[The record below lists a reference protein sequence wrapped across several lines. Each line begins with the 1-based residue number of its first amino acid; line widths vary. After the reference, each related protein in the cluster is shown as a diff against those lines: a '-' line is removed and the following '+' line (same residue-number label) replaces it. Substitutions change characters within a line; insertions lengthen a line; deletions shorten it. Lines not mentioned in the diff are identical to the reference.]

1 MAKNPEPSRRPYL
14 LRAMHEWISDCGY
27 TSHIVVDALAKGV
40 VVPAENIENEK
51 IVLNIDGN
59 AVRNL
64 SLGNETVEFD
74 ARFQGKRWH
83 VSVPVSAVQGVYA
96 KETGVGMIF
105 SDDDESGPPEPETDD
120 QQKSGGRPKLKI
132 VR

>member
-1 MAKNPEPSRRPYL
+1 MSNPEPSRRPYL
-14 LRAMHEWISDCGY
+14 LRAMYEWIGDSGY
-27 TSHIVVDALAKGV
+27 SSHIVVDALAKGV

-64 SLGNETVEFD
+64 SLGNEIVEFD
-74 ARFQGKRWH
+74 ARFQGKNWH
-83 VSVPVSAVQGVYA
+83 VSLPVSAVQGIYA
-96 KETGVGMIF
+96 KETGIGMIF
-105 SDDDESGPPEPETDD
+105 SDDEDPGPPKPDTPDQPRTD
-120 QQKSGGRPKLKI
+120 SRPTLKI

>member
-1 MAKNPEPSRRPYL
+1 MASDSEPSRRPYL

-27 TSHIVVDALAKGV
+27 SSHIVVDALAEGV
-40 VVPAENIENEK
+40 IVPVENVDNDK
-51 IVLNIDGN
+51 IILNIDGN

-64 SLGNETVEFD
+64 SLGNEIVEFD
-74 ARFQGKRWH
+74 ARFQGKNWH
-83 VSVPVSAVQGVYA
+83 VSIPVSAVQGVYA

-105 SDDDESGPPEPETDD
+105 SDDDDSGPPEPGTPN
-120 QQKSGGRPKLKI
+120 QPKSDSRPKLKI

>member
-1 MAKNPEPSRRPYL
+1 M
-14 LRAMHEWISDCGY
+14 
-27 TSHIVVDALAKGV
+27 

-64 SLGNETVEFD
+64 SLGNEIVEFD
-74 ARFQGKRWH
+74 ARFQGKNWH
-83 VSVPVSAVQGVYA
+83 VSLPVSAVQGIYA
-96 KETGVGMIF
+96 KETGIGMIF
-105 SDDDESGPPEPETDD
+105 SDDEDPGPPKPDTPDQPRTD
-120 QQKSGGRPKLKI
+120 SRPTLKI

>member
-1 MAKNPEPSRRPYL
+1 MASNHEPSRRPYL

-27 TSHIVVDALAKGV
+27 SSHIVVDASATGV
-40 VVPAENIENEK
+40 VVPVENVENEK
-51 IVLNIDGN
+51 IILNIDCH

-74 ARFQGKRWH
+74 ARFRGKNWH

-105 SDDDESGPPEPETDD
+105 SDDEESDPPGPDTPDQPKTD
-120 QQKSGGRPKLKI
+120 GRPKLKI

>member
-1 MAKNPEPSRRPYL
+1 MASNPEPSRRPYL
-14 LRAMHEWISDCGY
+14 LRAMHDWISDCGY
-27 TSHIVVDALAKGV
+27 STHIVVDVLAEGV
-40 VVPAENIENEK
+40 VVPAENVENEK

-64 SLGNETVEFD
+64 SLGNDTVEFD
-74 ARFQGKRWH
+74 ARFQGKNWH

-105 SDDDESGPPEPETDD
+105 SDDGESDPPDPDTPDQPKTD
-120 QQKSGGRPKLKI
+120 GRPKLKI